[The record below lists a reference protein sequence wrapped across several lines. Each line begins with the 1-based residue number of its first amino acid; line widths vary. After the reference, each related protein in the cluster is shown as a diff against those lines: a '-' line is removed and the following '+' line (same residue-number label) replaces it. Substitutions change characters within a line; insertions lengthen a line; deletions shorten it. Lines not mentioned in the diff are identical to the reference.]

1 MTAHTAIRPPLLE
14 TIDALIEHYA
24 TNGRIETAKFWTNTI
39 KDGAIGLSDAMP
51 NALNLYRHWVREAC
65 RETGVEYNA

>member
-24 TNGRIETAKFWTNTI
+24 TNGRIEAAKVWTEMRAGAVGLADTI
-39 KDGAIGLSDAMP
+39 PGAM
-51 NALNLYRHWVREAC
+51 NLYRHWVREAC